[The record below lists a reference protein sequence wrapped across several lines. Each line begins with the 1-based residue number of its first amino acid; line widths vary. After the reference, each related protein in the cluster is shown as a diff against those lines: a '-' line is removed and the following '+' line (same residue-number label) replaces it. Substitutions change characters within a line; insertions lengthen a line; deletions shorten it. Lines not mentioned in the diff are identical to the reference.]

1 MLLGVPEAS
10 KGPPN
15 PALGRAPAQ
24 PWRAST
30 LLSRLSRPLGPR
42 RCAGGCS
49 PHAVTLLHIA
59 RELDGREGA
68 GGGGGRGGSRSLCC
82 QELLRRPHPS
92 CPVVARA
99 SRAPSLRRPPN
110 TSANHHRHDATAR

>member
-68 GGGGGRGGSRSLCC
+68 GGGGGRGGSGALCSADW
-82 QELLRRPHPS
+82 QRR
-92 CPVVARA
+92 
-99 SRAPSLRRPPN
+99 RAPGPPHGAGAPRAAEPPPPPPPPA
-110 TSANHHRHDATAR
+110 SAPRCGDVP

>member
-68 GGGGGRGGSRSLCC
+68 GGGGGRGGSGALW
-82 QELLRRPHPS
+82 
-92 CPVVARA
+92 RA
-99 SRAPSLRRPPN
+99 DRAPPRAAARTAAGVATPAPAAPRPPPP
-110 TSANHHRHDATAR
+110 

>member
-68 GGGGGRGGSRSLCC
+68 GGGGGRGGAGGLCS
-82 QELLRRPHPS
+82 QDRHRRQAPAPPHAA
-92 CPVVARA
+92 CAT
-99 SRAPSLRRPPN
+99 RPP
-110 TSANHHRHDATAR
+110 APPRPPP